1 MSNIFILTWG
11 GKKSQRQLVEDI
23 TSWYI
28 NTKLPRYKNLNIEI
42 DLEKIDDA
50 QGFCTEIDKREFHIQ
65 IDKRLEGDDF
75 ITCVFHELVHVKQHL
90 KKELKDDN
98 GCFSMWKGKEIHHGD
113 SNYYELPWEKEAYEL
128 QETLL
133 KEYKNA

>member
-42 DLEKIDDA
+42 DLENINDA
-50 QGFCTEIDKREFHIQ
+50 QGFCTEIDDRVFHVQ
-65 IDKRLEGDDF
+65 IKKRLRDDDF
-75 ITCVFHELVHVKQHL
+75 LTCLFHELTHVEQHL
-90 KKELKDDN
+90 RNKFGIKDEVDHLDYFN
-98 GCFSMWKGKEIHHGD
+98 RPYEID
-113 SNYYELPWEKEAYEL
+113 AYAK
-128 QETLL
+128 QEQLL
-133 KEYKNA
+133 EEYRLCS

>member
-1 MSNIFILTWG
+1 MSNVFIFTNG
-11 GKKSQRQLVEDI
+11 GKKSQRQLVENI

-75 ITCVFHELVHVKQHL
+75 ITCVFHELTHIEQHL
-90 KKELKDDN
+90 RNKFGINDDN
-98 GCFSMWKGKEIHHGD
+98 DKIYYLDKPYEID
-113 SNYYELPWEKEAYEL
+113 AYIK
-128 QETLL
+128 QEQLL
-133 KEYKNA
+133 EEYRLCS

>member
-1 MSNIFILTWG
+1 MSNVFILTWG

-75 ITCVFHELVHVKQHL
+75 ITCVFHELTHIEQHL
-90 KKELKDDN
+90 RNKFGINDDN
-98 GCFSMWKGKEIHHGD
+98 DKIYYLDKPYEID
-113 SNYYELPWEKEAYEL
+113 AYIK
-128 QETLL
+128 QEQLL
-133 KEYKNA
+133 EEYRLCS

>member
-11 GKKSQRQLVEDI
+11 GKKSQRQLAEDI

-65 IDKRLEGDDF
+65 IDKRLQGDDF
-75 ITCVFHELVHVKQHL
+75 VTCLFHELTHVEQHL
-90 KKELKDDN
+90 RNKFGINDNDDKIN
-98 GCFSMWKGKEIHHGD
+98 YLDKPYEID
-113 SNYYELPWEKEAYEL
+113 AYIK
-128 QETLL
+128 QEQLL
-133 KEYKNA
+133 EEYRLCS

>member
-11 GKKSQRQLVEDI
+11 GKKSQRQLAEDI

-65 IDKRLEGDDF
+65 IDKRLQGDDF
-75 ITCVFHELVHVKQHL
+75 VTCLFHELTHVEQHL
-90 KKELKDDN
+90 RNKFGIKDEVDHLDY
-98 GCFSMWKGKEIHHGD
+98 FDRPYEID
-113 SNYYELPWEKEAYEL
+113 AYIK
-128 QETLL
+128 QEQLL
-133 KEYKNA
+133 EEYRLCS

>member
-1 MSNIFILTWG
+1 MSNVFIFTNG
-11 GKKSQRQLVEDI
+11 GKKSQRQLVENI

-65 IDKRLEGDDF
+65 IDKRLQGDDF
-75 ITCVFHELVHVKQHL
+75 VTCLFHELTHIEQHL
-90 KKELKDDN
+90 RNKFGIKDEVDHLDY
-98 GCFSMWKGKEIHHGD
+98 FDRPYEID
-113 SNYYELPWEKEAYEL
+113 AYEK
-128 QETLL
+128 QEQLL
-133 KEYKNA
+133 EEYRLCS

>member
-11 GKKSQRQLVEDI
+11 GKKSQRQLAEDV

-42 DLEKIDDA
+42 DLEKIDDS

-65 IDKRLEGDDF
+65 IDKRLQGDDF
-75 ITCVFHELVHVKQHL
+75 ITCFFHELTH
-90 KKELKDDN
+90 
-98 GCFSMWKGKEIHHGD
+98 I
-113 SNYYELPWEKEAYEL
+113 
-128 QETLL
+128 
-133 KEYKNA
+133 

>member
-1 MSNIFILTWG
+1 MSNVFILTWG
-11 GKKSQRQLVEDI
+11 GKKSQRQLVENI

-75 ITCVFHELVHVKQHL
+75 ITCVFHELTHIEQHL
-90 KKELKDDN
+90 RNKFGINDDN
-98 GCFSMWKGKEIHHGD
+98 DKIHYLDKPYEID
-113 SNYYELPWEKEAYEL
+113 AYIK
-128 QETLL
+128 QEQLL
-133 KEYKNA
+133 EEYRLCS